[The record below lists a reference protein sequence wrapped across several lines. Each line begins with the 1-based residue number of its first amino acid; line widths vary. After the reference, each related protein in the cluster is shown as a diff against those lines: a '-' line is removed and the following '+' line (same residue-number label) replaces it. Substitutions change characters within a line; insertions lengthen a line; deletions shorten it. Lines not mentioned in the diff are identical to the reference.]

1 MVWLR
6 EVLAVP
12 FGYIMSLLYLFTG
25 NYLLSIVILTV
36 VVRLAMLPVSIK
48 QQKNTSRQVRL
59 QPKIKKINEKY
70 KGDQRKIGEETQ
82 ELYRRE
88 GFSVTQGGCAP
99 LLVQFPVMIG
109 LFGVIYTPLS
119 NVLRIAN
126 GTMTALIG
134 AFKEYAEVLQIKLQ
148 DNTIEIKMLEHFGD
162 FIKSSS
168 DSAVAAVK
176 MLSESDL
183 SAINKFIY
191 GFQLFG
197 VQLFETPD
205 PKNFSTIWI
214 FPILAGVT
222 SLLSAGFM
230 YLKQRQQNPEMTKNP
245 TMGCMTFSS
254 PLMSVAFA
262 FMFPAGV
269 GFYWIVSNVISFVQT
284 VALNYLYSP
293 RKVIAQ
299 NMVEETIVR
308 RAKENNVKKRVDLQK

>member
-25 NYLLSIVILTV
+25 NYLLSIVILTIA
-36 VVRLAMLPVSIK
+36 VRLAMLPVSIK

-82 ELYRRE
+82 ELYKRE
-88 GFSVTQGGCAP
+88 GFSVTQGGCVP

-126 GTMTALIG
+126 GTMTALIA
-134 AFKEYAEVLQIKLQ
+134 AFREYAEVLQIKLQ
-148 DNTIEIKMLEHFGD
+148 DNTIEITFLEHFGD

-168 DSAVAAVK
+168 ESAAAAVK

-183 SAINKFIY
+183 SAVNKFID

-197 VQLFETPD
+197 VPLFETPD
-205 PKNFSTIWI
+205 PKSFGVIWI

-269 GFYWIVSNVISFVQT
+269 GFYWIVSNLISFVQT

-299 NMVEETIVR
+299 NMVEETVVR